1 MKNSYKVL
9 GIVGV
14 VVVLCFLLAN
24 HTITLHEN
32 VLKQKSYLSAA
43 YQERAD
49 LVPNLVSTVKAAADH
64 ESDVFV
70 SIAEARQSL
79 NDAIASGNDESMQK
93 AESELTRNI
102 NIMVEAYPT
111 LTANQNFI
119 SLQDQLEGTENR
131 IRVARNYYSD
141 SVNAYNGYIKRFPGN
156 LISGIMGYD
165 SVKYYEADIN
175 SETAPVVNYD

>member
-14 VVVLCFLLAN
+14 IILVCFMLAN
-24 HTITLHEN
+24 HTISLHEEM
-32 VLKQKSYLSAA
+32 LKQKSYLSAA

-49 LVPNLVSTVKAAADH
+49 LVPNLVATVKAAADF
-64 ESDVFV
+64 ESETYTA
-70 SIAEARQSL
+70 IANSRQSL
-79 NDAIASGNDESMQK
+79 NNAIVSGDDAEMAK
-93 AESELTRNI
+93 AERELTENI
-102 NIMVEAYPT
+102 NIMVEAYPQ

-141 SVNAYNGYIKRFPGN
+141 AVNAYNGYVKRFPGN
-156 LISGIMGYD
+156 LIAGIMGYD
-165 SVKYYEADIN
+165 SVRYYEADAG
-175 SETAPVVNYD
+175 SETVPAVNFN